1 MQTVPQ
7 IVPITEMAQKQSE
20 VLSRLAHGPIVLAQH
35 SRAAAVLVSVAEWDK
50 LINQLTHYEH
60 LLMLEEESKR
70 VARGEYLTQ
79 EQVEAGLRERGL
91 L

>member
-1 MQTVPQ
+1 
-7 IVPITEMAQKQSE
+7 MAQKQSE